1 MGRDEVRG
9 GDGGGE
15 GEVRDEPGGLEGL
28 DVLANES
35 QEGFGAGS

>member
-1 MGRDEVRG
+1 MGRDEMRG
-9 GDGGGE
+9 ESGGRE
-15 GEVRDEPGGLEGL
+15 GEVRNEPGGLEGL